1 MLLFICINPEEPN
14 GYYKF
19 QYISCYSLS
28 IIGCFRTIRQNCFNT
43 SHVTLY
49 LMHTYD
55 AIAHM
60 LFQYISCY
68 SLSDFMASVYPYNSG
83 FNTSHV
89 TLYLLH
95 FRLVQISDHSF
106 NTSHVTLYRFNRI
119 WFDDE
124 GQFQYISCYSLS
136 VSRLAAALDSR
147 SFNTSHVTLYRYA
160 AISLSYLPCKFQYI
174 SCYSLSSAWER
185 IGDAVG
191 SFNTS
196 HVTLYRSRCNLYYV
210 GYKFQYI
217 SCYSL
222 SDSSGTGGITSG
234 WFQYISCY
242 SLSKIKRVPEPVLCV
257 SIHLMLL
264 FIRVMKK
271 VCYRLNRFNTSHV
284 TLYPVCFISNVA
296 AALFQYISCYSLSS
310 FHQFFRQLI
319 PWFQYISCYS
329 LSVQYYLLSSRI
341 RCFNTSHVTLYPSFY
356 RLFFF

>member
-1 MLLFICINPEEPN
+1 M
-14 GYYKF
+14 KA
-19 QYISCYSLS
+19 SHS
-28 IIGCFRTIRQNCFNT
+28 FNT

-222 SDSSGTGGITSG
+222 SRSL
-234 WFQYISCY
+234 YY
-242 SLSKIKRVPEPVLCV
+242 S
-257 SIHLMLL
+257 
-264 FIRVMKK
+264 
-271 VCYRLNRFNTSHV
+271 
-284 TLYPVCFISNVA
+284 
-296 AALFQYISCYSLSS
+296 
-310 FHQFFRQLI
+310 
-319 PWFQYISCYS
+319 
-329 LSVQYYLLSSRI
+329 
-341 RCFNTSHVTLYPSFY
+341 
-356 RLFFF
+356 